1 MSDERILAVVP
12 DVTFA
17 DGSHAAVD
25 LVLSEVPAHEEEV
38 FAALVF
44 LRDRSG
50 RFAVVYSPRR
60 QEWAS
65 PGGWREEG
73 ESVRQTVVR
82 EVVEET
88 GLVLEPGAL
97 APCGFQRFRPST
109 PGHWPKQGGCL
120 QVFRARLDAD
130 APPMHATEDDV
141 TGWRWVTFDQ
151 FEELSGW
158 AFWWPLAAALF
169 SR

>member
-1 MSDERILAVVP
+1 MSDERVLATVPEVVFP
-12 DVTFA
+12 DT
-17 DGSHAAVD
+17 SRAAVE
-25 LVLSEVPAHEEEV
+25 LVLSGVPAHEQEV

-65 PGGWREEG
+65 PGGWREDG

-88 GLVLEPGAL
+88 GLVLEVDAL
-97 APCGFQRFRPST
+97 EPCGFQRFRPST
-109 PGHWPKQGGCL
+109 PGAWPEHGGCL
-120 QVFRARLDAD
+120 QVFQARLDTD

-141 TGWRWVTFDQ
+141 TGWRWVTLDE
-151 FEELSGW
+151 FEQLSGG

-169 SR
+169 SH